1 MQARL
6 PGLRRHRPS
15 GEKQFTGREGLPYR
29 GRNTPSERNGPSEK
43 EGPSGEARFAGGKAV
58 RRRGCPIEGGIPP
71 SERNGPSKKEGP
83 SGKARF
89 AGGKAVRRRGG
100 AALSREEYPRRRE
113 TGRRRKRV
121 HRERHGLRGGGKS
134 SPRGLRERRGCRLS
148 TARPLVGPAQGDSR
162 PNTSPASVVAGTGH
176 TASGGRTPTSDPLHA
191 TVSAP
196 AAADPAAVPHGA
208 RRSSAGADYGVDH
221 ALRHRHSLRTAEEDH
236 RVGCLAGMRPQIRT
250 GAPAF
255 AHRRHGRHGAGRA
268 RRNSSAPIRPAN
280 ESSPMRPSLAC
291 EETVPAPDHVL
302 RVELPA
308 GAASGGRRSS
318 SRVSRRYE
326 AADKDGRTR
335 IRPSPPRAARR
346 RTRTQEF
353 ECPNPP
359 GERIFTDA
367 AVARVRRD
375 GAGAGSC
382 SAGRIAGRRCGR
394 RKKTIE

>member
-121 HRERHGLRGGGKS
+121 HRERHGLRGGGKAV
-134 SPRGLRERRGCRLS
+134 RGGFGRG
-148 TARPLVGPAQGDSR
+148 
-162 PNTSPASVVAGTGH
+162 VVAGCQPHG
-176 TASGGRTPTSDPLHA
+176 PLSDPHREIVARILPPRRSWPVQGIPH
-191 TVSAP
+191 P
-196 AAADPAAVPHGA
+196 AA
-208 RRSSAGADYGVDH
+208 
-221 ALRHRHSLRTAEEDH
+221 E
-236 RVGCLAGMRPQIRT
+236 
-250 GAPAF
+250 
-255 AHRRHGRHGAGRA
+255 HRRAILFMQRFRLLPP
-268 RRNSSAPIRPAN
+268 PIRQPC
-280 ESSPMRPSLAC
+280 P
-291 EETVPAPDHVL
+291 TVPV
-302 RVELPA
+302 
-308 GAASGGRRSS
+308 
-318 SRVSRRYE
+318 
-326 AADKDGRTR
+326 
-335 IRPSPPRAARR
+335 ARR
-346 RTRTQEF
+346 RAQTTAWIMRSGTA
-353 ECPNPP
+353 
-359 GERIFTDA
+359 TL
-367 AVARVRRD
+367 
-375 GAGAGSC
+375 
-382 SAGRIAGRRCGR
+382 CGR